1 MFSNISLF
9 YSEVNTTDTQPVPGP
24 LGHPQIKVDF
34 AFVFGNKMKQTLHFT
49 RISGRQAASLGP
61 MWWIMSD
68 RRTNEQTCTFMYL
81 NCHNPTNNPK
91 QLKTNFVGVVILSV

>member
-1 MFSNISLF
+1 MFSNKSLL
-9 YSEVNTTDTQPVPGP
+9 YSEVNTMDTQPLPGP

-49 RISGRQAASLGP
+49 RISGRQAASLAP

-68 RRTNEQTCTFMYL
+68 RRTNERTDMHLYVLKLPRPNQQ
-81 NCHNPTNNPK
+81 PK
-91 QLKTNFVGVVILSV
+91 TT